1 MARRGKSSFNPVWI
15 ILVAVLVLMAF
26 VGSRFLPSG
35 VSDPYRTIAV
45 LDVASYLENANSLRG
60 NIYKFEGEIANS
72 LAWSPTSGRLFAVD
86 VESGQDTLPVLIT
99 TEFNAINV
107 QKGQKFI
114 FVIEVDD
121 KGVLRTKNLSKA

>member
-1 MARRGKSSFNPVWI
+1 MARRGKSSFNPLW
-15 ILVAVLVLMAF
+15 LVLVVVLLLVAF

-45 LDVASYLENANSLRG
+45 LNVASYLENANSLRG

-86 VESGQDTLPVLIT
+86 VESGKDTLPVLIT

-107 QKGQKFI
+107 QKGQRFI